1 MTSVSTRIRRVSGA
15 VCAAA
20 VAIVLL
26 TATPASAHDNLTDAV
41 PSAGETVTNLD
52 TVALTFSGEL
62 IDFSQTSFAQVQ
74 GPDGLFYESSCSTI
88 ELNVLT
94 TPVALGASGTYT
106 VLWNAVSSDGH
117 PISESYQFDYA
128 ADPTATVALGW
139 DAPACGNEGTRTQ
152 PGAALTSTPMPT
164 DAPTRRRPHKI
175 PTESRAL
182 TGQMRASWPWRSSEA
197 SSCWEFWRW
206 RPCSWCTVDASARSD
221 RVITAHSKEEVGATI
236 TIESCSIRSG
246 SPATG
251 GRIAAR

>member
-164 DAPTRRRPHKI
+164 DATNSAAPTQDTDREPRADGADESVVALAVVGGVVVLGVLAMATVLVVHRRRKRG
-175 PTESRAL
+175 E
-182 TGQMRASWPWRSSEA
+182 
-197 SSCWEFWRW
+197 
-206 RPCSWCTVDASARSD
+206 
-221 RVITAHSKEEVGATI
+221 
-236 TIESCSIRSG
+236 
-246 SPATG
+246 
-251 GRIAAR
+251 